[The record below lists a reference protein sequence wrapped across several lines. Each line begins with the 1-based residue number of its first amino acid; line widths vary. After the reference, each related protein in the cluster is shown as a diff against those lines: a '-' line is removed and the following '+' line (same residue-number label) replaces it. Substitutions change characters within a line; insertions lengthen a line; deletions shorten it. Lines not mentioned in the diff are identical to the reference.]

1 MDENIVVTVS
11 GNIERVAERLRA
23 AGMSV
28 GQVLGEV
35 GIITG
40 SVDAGRR
47 KSLAAVPGVLS
58 VEIERNF
65 QIPPPDAEIQ

>member
-40 SVDAGRR
+40 SVDTGRR
-47 KSLAAVPGVLS
+47 ESLAAVPGVLS
-58 VEIERNF
+58 VDVERNF

>member
-28 GQVLGEV
+28 RQVLGEV
-35 GIITG
+35 GIIAG

-47 KSLAAVPGVLS
+47 ASLAAVPGVLS
-58 VEIERNF
+58 VEIERNV